1 MPNLTNSRRSS
12 LVLTCLLA
20 FGSIAPVALAAT
32 GLPAAM
38 PDRAQ
43 LKKVGGGQLSWLGF
57 DIYDASL
64 WTGSGHYSGFDPGQ
78 TVALSLWYERSFT
91 RDELLDITDKAWARL
106 GHDAAWRQSRLASL
120 RAVWSG
126 VARGENMTTV
136 VESGGATRFYD
147 AERLVGRI
155 DDPEFGPA
163 FLAIW
168 LDPRSIVRDLRVKL
182 LGSSGGPSSSAKNA
196 RN

>member
-1 MPNLTNSRRSS
+1 MPSQTTTLRTA
-12 LVLTCLLA
+12 LVLACLIFVA
-20 FGSIAPVALAAT
+20 SVAPVAQADT
-32 GLPAAM
+32 GLPAAI
-38 PDRAQ
+38 PERAQ

-64 WTGSGHYSGFDPGQ
+64 WTGSGRYAGFVPGQ
-78 TVALSLWYERSFT
+78 TVALSLWYQRSFT
-91 RDELLDITDKAWARL
+91 REELLGITEKAWARL
-106 GHDAAWRQSRLASL
+106 GRDAAWRQSRLASL
-120 RAVWSG
+120 RAVWTD
-126 VARGENMTTV
+126 VAPGQNMTTV
-136 VESGGATRFYD
+136 VEAGGATRFYD

-182 LGSSGGPSSSAKNA
+182 LGDSDVTRASAKSSLN
-196 RN
+196 

>member
-1 MPNLTNSRRSS
+1 MPSQTNFLRTA
-12 LVLTCLLA
+12 LVLTCLIFVA
-20 FGSIAPVALAAT
+20 SVAPVAQAAT
-32 GLPAAM
+32 GLPAAI
-38 PDRAQ
+38 PERAQ

-64 WTGSGHYSGFDPGQ
+64 WTGSGRYAGFVPGQ
-78 TVALSLWYERSFT
+78 TVALSLWYQRSFT
-91 RDELLDITDKAWARL
+91 REELLGITDKAWARL
-106 GHDAAWRQSRLASL
+106 GRDAAWRQSRLASL
-120 RAVWSG
+120 RAVWSD
-126 VARGENMTTV
+126 VAPGQNMTTV
-136 VESGGATRFYD
+136 VEAGGTTRFYD

-182 LGSSGGPSSSAKNA
+182 LGDSDVTRASAKSSLN
-196 RN
+196 